1 MINLLSIRLPEVKSG
16 FESSQEIN
24 AFSHSTPL
32 SLSDGLVSQ
41 LRQLSANQNSQ
52 LSQLSARLQS
62 LEAMM
67 EQLEQRDVT
76 HQLDQV
82 LHQLK
87 DGVEG
92 NT

>member
-1 MINLLSIRLPEVKSG
+1 LIKNEIRISCKCPFKVIVLILYVV
-16 FESSQEIN
+16 
-24 AFSHSTPL
+24 HR
-32 SLSDGLVSQ
+32 DGLVGQ

-52 LSQLSARLQS
+52 LSQLSSRLKN
-62 LEAMM
+62 LEGMM

-82 LHQLK
+82 LNQLR

>member
-1 MINLLSIRLPEVKSG
+1 MRLPEGKRG

-24 AFSHSTPL
+24 ALSHSTPL

>member
-1 MINLLSIRLPEVKSG
+1 MHAL
-16 FESSQEIN
+16 
-24 AFSHSTPL
+24 SHSTPL

>member
-1 MINLLSIRLPEVKSG
+1 
-16 FESSQEIN
+16 
-24 AFSHSTPL
+24 
-32 SLSDGLVSQ
+32 VSQ

-87 DGVEG
+87 DGIEG

>member
-1 MINLLSIRLPEVKSG
+1 MRLPEVKRG
-16 FESSQEIN
+16 FESRKEIYDLSN
-24 AFSHSTPL
+24 FTPV

-87 DGVEG
+87 DGIEG

>member
-1 MINLLSIRLPEVKSG
+1 MLFLT
-16 FESSQEIN
+16 
-24 AFSHSTPL
+24 HSTPL

-92 NT
+92 NTLVSVLLLYCRI